1 MKKACLLSHE
11 KTTNIYR
18 QQDFRPTKEV
28 KNYNIKSKYVTT
40 RVSDGFIIY
49 FSKCPSSVFV
59 EIYDIMATKRNK
71 VELKTLHSNST

>member
-1 MKKACLLSHE
+1 MKNACLLSHE

-18 QQDFRPTKEV
+18 QRDFRPKEV

-40 RVSDGFIIY
+40 QVSDGFKIY

-59 EIYDIMATKRNK
+59 AIYDIMATKKNK